1 MTDLRAESDLS
12 RRKLAIL
19 LTGMTCCALFLRL
32 LHLYFEPVLSRDSI
46 FYIEVCRVWASGCFA
61 DVYQVFP
68 EVWIPPLFLYLLK
81 TMIKCGANPEIAGFV
96 FNLILGIA
104 LVPLA
109 YFFARGLQFSR
120 RCSLWAGALAM
131 MHPRLIELSIQVQ
144 RENLYLVLLF
154 LAAIFLIY
162 GSLRKQVWL
171 IVWSAA
177 FFALSVLTRY
187 EALEMCPAVFLVF
200 LLRIRQKKLSFREAF
215 LFIALWTVVFGVVFA
230 GVILLTGTTQVLG
243 GAFVKYRS
251 QLLWLNCLFRS

>member
-1 MTDLRAESDLS
+1 
-12 RRKLAIL
+12 
-19 LTGMTCCALFLRL
+19 
-32 LHLYFEPVLSRDSI
+32 
-46 FYIEVCRVWASGCFA
+46 
-61 DVYQVFP
+61 
-68 EVWIPPLFLYLLK
+68 
-81 TMIKCGANPEIAGFV
+81 
-96 FNLILGIA
+96 
-104 LVPLA
+104 
-109 YFFARGLQFSR
+109 
-120 RCSLWAGALAM
+120 M

-162 GSLRKQVWL
+162 GSLRKLVWL